1 MTWPNAQAHPM
12 LSGRKEEGGSE
23 DGGNTVGNP
32 VQSNT
37 PQRMLISITKAPG
50 CRMSSTVGGTIALTT
65 AKGQPVKSSCAQHSS

>member
-1 MTWPNAQAHPM
+1 M
-12 LSGRKEEGGSE
+12 LGGRKEKGGSK

-37 PQRMLISITKAPG
+37 PQRMLDLISITKTPG